1 MIDAFQSFNSLGGV
15 EPTLLVVAPE
25 VETTY
30 IPPEIRG
37 CNWGTFLIPGFWA
50 LPNQVWIRLLC
61 WMPLVNIVI
70 RFVVGAKGNV

>member
-37 CNWGTFLIPGFWA
+37 WNWGAFLIPGFWA
-50 LPNQVWIRLLC
+50 LPNQV
-61 WMPLVNIVI
+61 
-70 RFVVGAKGNV
+70 